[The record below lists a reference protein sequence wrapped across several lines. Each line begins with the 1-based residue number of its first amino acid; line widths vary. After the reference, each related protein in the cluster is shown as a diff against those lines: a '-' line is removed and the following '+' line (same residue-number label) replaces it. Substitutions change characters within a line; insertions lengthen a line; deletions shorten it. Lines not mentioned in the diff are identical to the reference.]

1 MQNQET
7 KGKDEFLFQLT
18 NAVNNNYTITVDKGS
33 IFYYRGH
40 SASMKPKIVFEKDI
54 LPKGKHDDLSKH
66 IVDREKI
73 LRLLLQILILVIV
86 LLEKM
91 GITT

>member
-1 MQNQET
+1 
-7 KGKDEFLFQLT
+7 
-18 NAVNNNYTITVDKGS
+18 
-33 IFYYRGH
+33 
-40 SASMKPKIVFEKDI
+40 MKPKIVFEKDI